1 MAKVSSANDWDEADL
16 PPIEDLTPQT
26 FQGLARR
33 IRTTETFAEKVYRE
47 SEMDALWTLCDM
59 ALEAIEEAKRQ
70 SFRRN
75 APPVQVGAIPEAGLS
90 ALSALVFKAHDLNAD
105 GYYHEAA
112 QTLLEAAEL
121 SASWS

>member
-1 MAKVSSANDWDEADL
+1 MTANDEWDEADL
-16 PPIEDLTPQT
+16 APIEDLTPQT
-26 FQGLARR
+26 IQGLAHR
-33 IRTTETFAEKVYRE
+33 ILATESFAEKIYRE

-59 ALEAIEEAKRQ
+59 AMEAIEEAKRQ

-75 APPVQVGAIPEAGLS
+75 EHLDEAPIPEAGLS
-90 ALSALVFKAHDLNAD
+90 ALSALVFKAHDLNAE
-105 GYYHEAA
+105 GFYHEAA